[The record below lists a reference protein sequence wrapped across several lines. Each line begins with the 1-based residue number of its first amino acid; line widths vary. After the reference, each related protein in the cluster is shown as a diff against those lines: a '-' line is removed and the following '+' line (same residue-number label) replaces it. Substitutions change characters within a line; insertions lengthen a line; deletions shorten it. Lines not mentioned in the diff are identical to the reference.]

1 MQQELQTHLVRIIG
15 HMHGLG
21 ITGRVRIDLFVGRIV
36 RLSVRK
42 THFRLNDSGYLFEEM
57 LRSPR
62 NILRL
67 NIYVCSSY

>member
-1 MQQELQTHLVRIIG
+1 
-15 HMHGLG
+15 MHGLG

-57 LRSPR
+57 LRSPET
-62 NILRL
+62 
-67 NIYVCSSY
+67 SSG